1 MKNIHNH
8 GFVSGEKCNRDKCE
22 GLIEEHDKK
31 GCSCHI
37 APPCGSCTESRGY
50 CPKCGWDEKEDF
62 TQEIND
68 YSCRVD
74 SKTKNFN
81 SWEPR
86 ELDKT
91 KIDWYSKSHTN
102 SSMIKEGVYP
112 EGTTREQV
120 LEKVKGTFGGRFE
133 RFGNGNFK
141 YVAYTD

>member
-1 MKNIHNH
+1 MNNIHNH
-8 GFVSGEKCNRDKCE
+8 GFFSGEKCNRNKCK
-22 GLIEEHDKK
+22 GIIQEHKRS

-37 APPCGSCTESRGY
+37 NPPCGSCTESRAY
-50 CPKCGWDEKEDF
+50 CAECGWEEKEDY
-62 TQEIND
+62 QIALND
-68 YSCRVD
+68 YVRKVD
-74 SKTKNFN
+74 SKTNKFN

-112 EGTTREQV
+112 EGTTREEV

-133 RFGNGNFK
+133 SYGNGKFK
-141 YVAYTD
+141 YIAYTD